1 MLDFILVNS
10 AKNNVEPSQ
19 LQKELIDLGIPK
31 ESCIAIGKVHEK
43 SIQKVRATLSEKML
57 RSKFSQLSNASEC
70 I

>member
-10 AKNNVEPSQ
+10 AKNNVDPPQ

-43 SIQKVRATLSEKML
+43 SIQKVRATQSEKML
-57 RSKFSQLSNASEC
+57 RSKNCERCNLK
-70 I
+70 